1 MFGAESLYLRIK
13 SGKVEELDGAH
24 ILHPGTE
31 VSTDTYFNIFSSS
44 KYNKYTIIE
53 NVSITTSV
61 SGNLCV
67 ELHRCSELQD
77 EIIDKKR
84 IISDNMCTVT
94 FSFDITESDDYD
106 PACHYISYKSVETS
120 SIYSFGSYTA
130 DVNSNY
136 VDLGLVICTFRRESR
151 ILETL
156 TRIHNVLDNESYA
169 LQGPVTIYLVDNG
182 RTIDKK
188 DILYD
193 YVKLIPNDN
202 HGGSGGFARGMMEAR
217 EENKTHI
224 ILMDDDICID
234 PNVIFKT
241 MNFISVLKNE
251 YKDVFVLGGML
262 LPEAPTIQYEA
273 GARWYPTFKR
283 GKHLIDLSLPDSLLL
298 NDKYESAQYGGW
310 WYQSMPIS
318 ATEELPLPLFLKM
331 DDIIFCLRRMNNH
344 VVMNGIGIWHDSF
357 ESKISPVIDFYYLR
371 RNTLI
376 IDSIHGS
383 KGGFKVGTEY
393 LRTMLHCI
401 KEGKQEE
408 FFYTKMA
415 VEDYLKGP
423 DFLSNIDDD
432 AILNIQSPRDMTTDS
447 KGATTVKILRNSSIK
462 ELISLLRSGL
472 ALMFKTRTLSKKY
485 INSIEYLSSSE
496 YWKNR

>member
-1 MFGAESLYLRIK
+1 MC
-13 SGKVEELDGAH
+13 
-24 ILHPGTE
+24 
-31 VSTDTYFNIFSSS
+31 SS
-44 KYNKYTIIE
+44 
-53 NVSITTSV
+53 
-61 SGNLCV
+61 
-67 ELHRCSELQD
+67 
-77 EIIDKKR
+77 
-84 IISDNMCTVT
+84 
-94 FSFDITESDDYD
+94 
-106 PACHYISYKSVETS
+106 
-120 SIYSFGSYTA
+120 
-130 DVNSNY
+130 
-136 VDLGLVICTFRRESR
+136 DL
-151 ILETL
+151 
-156 TRIHNVLDNESYA
+156 
-169 LQGPVTIYLVDNG
+169 
-182 RTIDKK
+182 
-188 DILYD
+188 
-193 YVKLIPNDN
+193 
-202 HGGSGGFARGMMEAR
+202 
-217 EENKTHI
+217 
-224 ILMDDDICID
+224 
-234 PNVIFKT
+234 
-241 MNFISVLKNE
+241 
-251 YKDVFVLGGML
+251 
-262 LPEAPTIQYEA
+262 
-273 GARWYPTFKR
+273 
-283 GKHLIDLSLPDSLLL
+283 
-298 NDKYESAQYGGW
+298 
-310 WYQSMPIS
+310 QSMPIS